1 MEDFLD
7 TCGRSKDC
15 SSSVGCKS
23 GFFSACNISRVCLL
37 VKDEEIK
44 ELPNLD
50 SDVVPRNPI
59 FGDGTLPYRSMDCL
73 KHYQLLQN
81 KYFNL
86 MHLRFIKQNAKMRDE
101 ETDIQRVM
109 NKKSDLLS
117 LFITSESKV
126 D

>member
-7 TCGRSKDC
+7 SCEGSKVCRSC

-23 GFFSACNISRVCLL
+23 GFFSGCNISRVCLF

-50 SDVVPRNPI
+50 RDVVPRNPI

-73 KHYQLLQN
+73 KHYL
-81 KYFNL
+81 
-86 MHLRFIKQNAKMRDE
+86 IA
-101 ETDIQRVM
+101 
-109 NKKSDLLS
+109 
-117 LFITSESKV
+117 SK
-126 D
+126 